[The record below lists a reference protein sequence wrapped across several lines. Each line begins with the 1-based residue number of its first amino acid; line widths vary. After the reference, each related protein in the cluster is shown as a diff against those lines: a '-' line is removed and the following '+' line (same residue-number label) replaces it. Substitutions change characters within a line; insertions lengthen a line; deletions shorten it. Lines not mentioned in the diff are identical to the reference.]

1 MKLHEAVMD
10 MSFKCTRRRF
20 LAGVVSLGAVVG
32 AGLWPRRS
40 FAAKETM
47 GGLPVI
53 KSEFDLDFQWPVQEP
68 FIFCVHHHDRYP
80 SGRSN
85 LGPDPK
91 LLQGR
96 NMGQD
101 FVPKDGFRMYHGEMV
116 PGFPVHPHRG
126 FETVT
131 IVRKGYVDHAD
142 SMGAAGR
149 YGEGDVQWMT
159 AGSGI
164 QHSEMFPLL
173 RQDGDNTLEL
183 FQIWL
188 NLPAKNKMVKPHFS
202 MFWSEKIPQIRLD
215 SNRVHINLI
224 AGRWGDTMAL
234 SPPPDSSASR
244 PESEIGIWL
253 IRILP
258 GGRLSLPTTQA
269 PASRMVYFFEG
280 EGLLLNGKKV
290 EGSKGLSVD
299 SRSQT
304 ELAAGSSAIEVLILQ
319 AKPIGEPV
327 VQQGPFVMNTRAEIL
342 QAFEDYKNTQFGGWP
357 WPRHEMVH
365 GSALERFAKYP
376 DGRIEKP
383 KTSV

>member
-1 MKLHEAVMD
+1 MKPVL
-10 MSFKCTRRRF
+10 
-20 LAGVVSLGAVVG
+20 LACLLGV
-32 AGLWPRRS
+32 AGLWAQGSPAAMERS
-40 FAAKETM
+40 

-68 FIFCVHHHDRYP
+68 FLFCVHHHDKYP
-80 SGRSN
+80 AGKPN
-85 LGPDPK
+85 LGPDPRHLK
-91 LLQGR
+91 GR
-96 NMGQD
+96 DIGQD
-101 FVPKDGFRMYHGEMV
+101 FVPKNGFRMYHGDTI

-173 RQDGDNTLEL
+173 RQNDGNTLEL

-188 NLPAKNKMVKPHFS
+188 NLPAKNKMAKPHFS

-215 SNRVHINLI
+215 SNRVSINLI
-224 AGRWGDTMAL
+224 AGNWGATKAL
-234 SPPPDSSASR
+234 PPPPDSWASR

-253 IRILP
+253 ILILP
-258 GGRLSLPTTQA
+258 GGKLSLPTTQA
-269 PASRMVYFFEG
+269 PASRMVYFFQG

-290 EGSKGLSVD
+290 EGSKGLSLD

-304 ELAAGSSAIEVLILQ
+304 ELAAGNSEVEVLILQ
-319 AKPIGEPV
+319 ARPIGEPV
-327 VQQGPFVMNTRAEIL
+327 VQHGPFVMNTREEIV
-342 QAFEDYKNTQFGGWP
+342 QAFEDYKRTQFGGWP
-357 WPRHEMVH
+357 WSRDGMVH
-365 GSALERFAKYP
+365 GSGFERFAKYP

-383 KTSV
+383 KTSD

>member
-1 MKLHEAVMD
+1 
-10 MSFKCTRRRF
+10 MSLKWTRRRF
-20 LAGVVSLGAVVG
+20 LAGLGSLGIVVA

-40 FAAKETM
+40 SAAKETM

-68 FIFCVHHHDRYP
+68 FIFCVHHLDNYP
-80 SGRSN
+80 KGMPN
-85 LGPDPK
+85 LGPVSK
-91 LLQGR
+91 HLKGR
-96 NMGQD
+96 NIGQD
-101 FVPKDGFRMYHGEMV
+101 FAPKDGFRMYHGETI

-131 IVRKGYVDHAD
+131 LVRKGYVDHAD

-149 YGEGDVQWMT
+149 YGGGDVQWMT
-159 AGSGI
+159 AGNGI

-173 RQDGDNTLEL
+173 RQDADNTLEL

-188 NLPAKNKMVKPHFS
+188 NLPAKNKMAKPHFS

-215 SNRVHINLI
+215 NNRVHINLI
-224 AGRWGDTMAL
+224 AGKWGDTMAL
-234 SPPPDSSASR
+234 SPPPDSWASR

-258 GGRLSLPTTQA
+258 GGKLSLPTTQA
-269 PASRMVYFFEG
+269 PTSRMVYFFQG

-290 EGSKGLSVD
+290 AGSKGLSLD
-299 SRSQT
+299 SQSRT
-304 ELAAGSSAIEVLILQ
+304 ELAAGESAVEVLILQ
-319 AKPIGEPV
+319 ARPIGEPV
-327 VQQGPFVMNTRAEIL
+327 VQHGPFVMNTRAEIL
-342 QAFEDYKNTQFGGWP
+342 QAFDDYKNTQFGGWP
-357 WPRHEMVH
+357 WPQREMVH
-365 GSALERFAKYP
+365 GPALERFAKYP

-383 KTSV
+383 ETSG